1 MKGPVQL
8 PDGRFAKVLWWDKRA
23 QGWQI
28 EVTSREGRGERSVY
42 PTRML
47 KRVDPNRWREIS
59 KLRRAKTQTAV
70 IPKMLPEPDSCPQ
83 CQTPAPSYQAG
94 VPCPNC
100 EFLEHSFKRWLEA
113 SEFQSQKSA

>member
-8 PDGRFAKVLWWDKRA
+8 PDGRFAKVLWWDERGG
-23 QGWQI
+23 GWQV
-28 EVTSREGRGERSVY
+28 EVTSREGRGERAIY

-47 KRVDPNRWREIS
+47 KKVDPSRWRSIS
-59 KLRRAKTQTAV
+59 GIRQKPQPVQPKLQP
-70 IPKMLPEPDSCPQ
+70 IPDSCPQ

-113 SEFQSQKSA
+113 AEFQSQKST